1 MSFQPQGQQRDGI
14 PVSVGDPRPARV
26 AVQIAPQHAP
36 YAVLRDTCVEMEELG
51 VDVVL
56 TWDHFFPL
64 SGDPDGMHFEAW
76 TLLAA
81 WAEATEHVQLGV
93 LVSAMSYRNP
103 NLLADMART
112 VDHISAGRLILG
124 IGAGWFERDYVDYGF
139 DFGTAGSRLD
149 ALARDLP
156 VLKDRWT
163 RLNPPPSRAIPV
175 LVGGGGERKTLRITA
190 EPADIWHGFGDPETI
205 RHKHVVLDEWCERVG
220 RDPLAI
226 ERSAGVAYTPARL
239 PEDVTLDFAGQAQTL
254 YDIGTRLFTISLSTP
269 PYDLGPIRDVLAWR
283 DSINASGAL
292 AHQSSIPEPVGHP
305 QG

>member
-1 MSFQPQGQQRDGI
+1 MSFQRQGQQRDGI
-14 PVSVGDPRPARV
+14 PASAGDPRPARV

-36 YAVLRDTCVEMEELG
+36 YAVLRDTCVAMEELG
-51 VDVVL
+51 VDAVL

-81 WAEATEHVQLGV
+81 WAEATERVQLGV

-139 DFGTAGSRLD
+139 DFGTPGSRLD

-163 RLNPPPSRAIPV
+163 RLNPLPTRAIPV

-190 EPADIWHGFGDPETI
+190 EHADIWHGFGDPATI
-205 RHKHVVLDEWCERVG
+205 RHKHLVLDEWCDRVG
-220 RDPLAI
+220 QDPLAI

-239 PEDVTLDFAGQAQTL
+239 PEDATLDFAGQAQAL
-254 YDIGTRLFTISLSTP
+254 FEVGTRLFTISLTTP
-269 PYDLGPIRDVLAWR
+269 PYDLGPIREMLAWR
-283 DSINASGAL
+283 DAVNASRAADQGSTTSL
-292 AHQSSIPEPVGHP
+292 PV
-305 QG
+305 

>member
-1 MSFQPQGQQRDGI
+1 VSFQPQGQQRDGI
-14 PVSVGDPRPARV
+14 PASAGDPRPARV

-36 YAVLRDTCVEMEELG
+36 YAVLRDTCVAMEELG

-81 WAEATEHVQLGV
+81 WAEATERVAVRRARVGDV
-93 LVSAMSYRNP
+93 LSQPEPARRHG
-103 NLLADMART
+103 ADRRPHQRGPT
-112 VDHISAGRLILG
+112 DPRHRCRVVRAGLRG
-124 IGAGWFERDYVDYGF
+124 YGF
-139 DFGTAGSRLD
+139 DFGTPGSRLD

-163 RLNPPPSRAIPV
+163 RLNPLPTRAIPV

-190 EPADIWHGFGDPETI
+190 EHADIWHGFGDPATI
-205 RHKHVVLDEWCERVG
+205 RHKHLVLDEWCDRVG

-239 PEDVTLDFAGQAQTL
+239 PEDATLDFAGQAQAL
-254 YDIGTRLFTISLSTP
+254 FEVGTRLFTISLTTP
-269 PYDLGPIRDVLAWR
+269 PYDLGPIREVLAWR
-283 DSINASGAL
+283 DAVNASRAADQG
-292 AHQSSIPEPVGHP
+292 SPTSFPV
-305 QG
+305 

>member
-1 MSFQPQGQQRDGI
+1 VSFQRQGQQRDGI
-14 PVSVGDPRPARV
+14 PASAGDPRPARV

-36 YAVLRDTCVEMEELG
+36 YAVLRDTCVAMEELG
-51 VDVVL
+51 VDAVL

-81 WAEATEHVQLGV
+81 WAEATERVQLGV

-139 DFGTAGSRLD
+139 DFGTPGSRLD

-163 RLNPPPSRAIPV
+163 RLNPLPTRAIPV

-190 EPADIWHGFGDPETI
+190 EHADIWHGFGDPATI
-205 RHKHVVLDEWCERVG
+205 RHKHLVLDEWCDRVG

-239 PEDVTLDFAGQAQTL
+239 PEDATLDFAGQAQAL
-254 YDIGTRLFTISLSTP
+254 FEVGTRLFTISLTTP
-269 PYDLGPIRDVLAWR
+269 PYDLGPIREVLAWR
-283 DSINASGAL
+283 DAVNAPRAADQGSPTSL
-292 AHQSSIPEPVGHP
+292 PV
-305 QG
+305 

>member
-1 MSFQPQGQQRDGI
+1 VSFQPQGQQRDGI
-14 PVSVGDPRPARV
+14 PASAGDPRPARV

-36 YAVLRDTCVEMEELG
+36 YAVLRDTCVAMEELG

-81 WAEATEHVQLGV
+81 WAEATERVQLGV

-139 DFGTAGSRLD
+139 DFGTPGTRLD

-163 RLNPPPSRAIPV
+163 RLNPLPTRAIPV

-190 EPADIWHGFGDPETI
+190 EHADIWHGFGDPATI
-205 RHKHVVLDEWCERVG
+205 RHKHLVLDEWCDRVG

-239 PEDVTLDFAGQAQTL
+239 PEDATLDFAGQAQAL
-254 YDIGTRLFTISLSTP
+254 FEVGTRLFTISLTTP
-269 PYDLGPIRDVLAWR
+269 PYDLGPIREVLAWR
-283 DSINASGAL
+283 DAVNAPRAADQGSPTSL
-292 AHQSSIPEPVGHP
+292 PV
-305 QG
+305 

>member
-1 MSFQPQGQQRDGI
+1 MSFQLQGQQRDGI
-14 PVSVGDPRPARV
+14 PASAGDPRPARV

-36 YAVLRDTCVEMEELG
+36 YAVLRDTCVAMEELG

-81 WAEATEHVQLGV
+81 WAEATERVQLGV

-103 NLLADMART
+103 SLLADMART

-139 DFGTAGSRLD
+139 DFGTPGSRLD

-163 RLNPPPSRAIPV
+163 RLNPLPTRAIPV

-190 EPADIWHGFGDPETI
+190 EHADIWHGFGDPATI
-205 RHKHVVLDEWCERVG
+205 RHKHLVLDEWCDRVG
-220 RDPLAI
+220 QDPLAI

-239 PEDVTLDFAGQAQTL
+239 PEDATLDFAGQAQAL
-254 YDIGTRLFTISLSTP
+254 FEVGTRLFTISLTTP
-269 PYDLGPIRDVLAWR
+269 PYDLGPIREVLAWR
-283 DSINASGAL
+283 DAVNAPRAADQGSPTSL
-292 AHQSSIPEPVGHP
+292 PV
-305 QG
+305 

>member
-1 MSFQPQGQQRDGI
+1 MPASA
-14 PVSVGDPRPARV
+14 GDPRPARV

-36 YAVLRDTCVEMEELG
+36 YAVLRDTCVAMEELG
-51 VDVVL
+51 VDAVL

-81 WAEATEHVQLGV
+81 WAEATERVQLGV

-139 DFGTAGSRLD
+139 DFGTPGSRLD

-163 RLNPPPSRAIPV
+163 RLNPLPTRAIPV

-190 EPADIWHGFGDPETI
+190 EHADIWHGFGDPATI
-205 RHKHVVLDEWCERVG
+205 RHKHLVLDEWCDRVG

-239 PEDVTLDFAGQAQTL
+239 PEDATLDFAGQAQAL
-254 YDIGTRLFTISLSTP
+254 FEVGTRLFTISLTTP
-269 PYDLGPIRDVLAWR
+269 PYDLGPIREVLAWR
-283 DSINASGAL
+283 DAVNAPRAADQGSPTSL
-292 AHQSSIPEPVGHP
+292 PV
-305 QG
+305 

>member
-1 MSFQPQGQQRDGI
+1 
-14 PVSVGDPRPARV
+14 
-26 AVQIAPQHAP
+26 
-36 YAVLRDTCVEMEELG
+36 
-51 VDVVL
+51 
-56 TWDHFFPL
+56 
-64 SGDPDGMHFEAW
+64 
-76 TLLAA
+76 
-81 WAEATEHVQLGV
+81 
-93 LVSAMSYRNP
+93 
-103 NLLADMART
+103 
-112 VDHISAGRLILG
+112 
-124 IGAGWFERDYVDYGF
+124 
-139 DFGTAGSRLD
+139 
-149 ALARDLP
+149 
-156 VLKDRWT
+156 
-163 RLNPPPSRAIPV
+163 

-190 EPADIWHGFGDPETI
+190 EHADIWHGFGDPETI

>member
-1 MSFQPQGQQRDGI
+1 ASA
-14 PVSVGDPRPARV
+14 GDARPARV

-36 YAVLRDTCVEMEELG
+36 YAVLRDTCVAMEELG

-76 TLLAA
+76 MLLAA
-81 WAEATEHVQLGV
+81 WAEATERVQLGV

-139 DFGTAGSRLD
+139 DFGTPGSRLD

-163 RLNPPPSRAIPV
+163 RLNPLPTRAIPV

-190 EPADIWHGFGDPETI
+190 EHADIWHGFGDLATI
-205 RHKHVVLDEWCERVG
+205 RHKHLVLDEWCDRVG

-239 PEDVTLDFAGQAQTL
+239 PEDATLDFAGQAQAL
-254 YDIGTRLFTISLSTP
+254 FEVGTRLFTISLTTP
-269 PYDLGPIRDVLAWR
+269 PYDLGPIREMLAWR
-283 DSINASGAL
+283 DAVNASRAADQGSTTSL
-292 AHQSSIPEPVGHP
+292 PV
-305 QG
+305 

>member
-1 MSFQPQGQQRDGI
+1 VSFQPQGQQRDGI
-14 PVSVGDPRPARV
+14 PASAGDARPARV

-36 YAVLRDTCVEMEELG
+36 YAVLRDTCVAMEELG
-51 VDVVL
+51 VDAVL

-76 TLLAA
+76 MLLAA
-81 WAEATEHVQLGV
+81 WAEATERVQLGV

-139 DFGTAGSRLD
+139 DFGTPGSRLD

-163 RLNPPPSRAIPV
+163 RLNPLPTRAIPV

-190 EPADIWHGFGDPETI
+190 EHADIWHGFGDPATI
-205 RHKHVVLDEWCERVG
+205 RHKHLVLDEWCDRVG

-239 PEDVTLDFAGQAQTL
+239 PEDATLDFAGQAQAL
-254 YDIGTRLFTISLSTP
+254 FEVGTRLFTISLTTP
-269 PYDLGPIRDVLAWR
+269 PYDLGPIREMLAWR
-283 DSINASGAL
+283 DAVNASRAADQGSTTSL
-292 AHQSSIPEPVGHP
+292 PV
-305 QG
+305 

>member
-14 PVSVGDPRPARV
+14 PASAGDARPARV

-36 YAVLRDTCVEMEELG
+36 YAVLRDTCVAMEELG

-76 TLLAA
+76 MLLAA
-81 WAEATEHVQLGV
+81 WAEATERVQLGV

-139 DFGTAGSRLD
+139 DFGTPGSRLD

-163 RLNPPPSRAIPV
+163 RLNPLPTRAIPV

-190 EPADIWHGFGDPETI
+190 EHADIWHGFGDPATI
-205 RHKHVVLDEWCERVG
+205 RHKHLVLDEWCDRVG

-239 PEDVTLDFAGQAQTL
+239 PEDATLDFAGQAQAL
-254 YDIGTRLFTISLSTP
+254 FEVGTRLFTISLTTP
-269 PYDLGPIRDVLAWR
+269 PYDLGPIREMLAWR
-283 DSINASGAL
+283 DAVNASRAADQGSTTSL
-292 AHQSSIPEPVGHP
+292 PV
-305 QG
+305 